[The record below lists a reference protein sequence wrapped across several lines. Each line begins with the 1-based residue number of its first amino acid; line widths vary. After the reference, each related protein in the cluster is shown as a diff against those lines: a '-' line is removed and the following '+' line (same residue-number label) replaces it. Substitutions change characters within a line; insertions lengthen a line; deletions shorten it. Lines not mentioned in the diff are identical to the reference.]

1 MRVSGLERF
10 TTEISIGRGS
20 YCAGTSLRMTLAT
33 YSVVNAEKFTAITA
47 VEFALMVLAISR
59 KTPGAVLCRLTV
71 VIFTSSGGLSS
82 AVTPASISARSSCL
96 PSTNAGDIVISIDT
110 VA

>member
-1 MRVSGLERF
+1 MERF

-33 YSVVNAEKFTAITA
+33 YSVVNAEKFCAMTA
-47 VEFALMVLAISR
+47 VEDALMVLAISR
-59 KTPGAVLCRLTV
+59 STPGAVSCRLTV
-71 VIFTSSGGLSS
+71 VISTSSGRPNS
-82 AVTPASISARSSCL
+82 AVTASAIRNISSSIACA
-96 PSTNAGDIVISIDT
+96 SRTGAGYIVMSIET

>member
-33 YSVVNAEKFTAITA
+33 YSVVNAEKFCAMTA
-47 VEFALMVLAISR
+47 VEDALMVLAISR
-59 KTPGAVLCRLTV
+59 KTPGAARGLTIV
-71 VIFTSSGGLSS
+71 MSTSSGGLSS
-82 AVTPASISARSSCL
+82 AVTPALIWARSSCL
-96 PSTNAGDIVISIDT
+96 PRTSAGDIAMSIET

>member
-1 MRVSGLERF
+1 MERF
-10 TTEISIGRGS
+10 TTETSRGRGS
-20 YCAGTSLRMTLAT
+20 YSAGISLRITVAT
-33 YSVVNAEKFTAITA
+33 YSMVSAEKFFAMTA
-47 VEFALMVLAISR
+47 VENALMVLAISR